1 MQVQI
6 VELFRS
12 LAALVAGGLIGSA
25 FGAVQEIALKR
36 NEQRQQT
43 GDLKNGWS
51 VMPGSMR
58 RVAYL
63 LIGLVLVQIL
73 CPLFFE
79 NGSQWWVSAGVVLAY
94 AWFLFRGLARRRA
107 GSP

>member
-1 MQVQI
+1 MQAHI
-6 VELFRS
+6 VEFFRS
-12 LAALVAGGLIGSA
+12 LAALVAGGLIGAA

-36 NEQRQQT
+36 NKKRQQT
-43 GDLKNGWS
+43 GDLKNAWG

-58 RVAYL
+58 RVAFL
-63 LIGLVLVQIL
+63 LIGLVLVQIF

-94 AWFLFRGLARRRA
+94 AWFLFRGMAKRRA
-107 GSP
+107 GNP